1 MAMTIYDISKKAG
14 VSIATV
20 SRVLNGSENVRPS
33 TRKKVMDVI
42 DKYDYTPN
50 AFARGMGLH
59 SLKTIG
65 ILCADSSD
73 LFLAKAVYFLEQE
86 LQANGYESL
95 LCCTGY
101 NLDIK
106 KNYLNLILSKKVDSI
121 ILVGSNFIGSTEDE
135 NQYIKDVSTQ
145 VPIMLLNASFD
156 YPNVYSTLCDD
167 YGTMFEATA
176 EMIQAGITDILYLY
190 DSKSYSGL
198 KKLHGFRDAMKE
210 HNIPGFEK
218 LIHFY
223 DGNIEHLDEIADFV
237 ADIAK
242 KGASFHV
249 TDVVDAYG
257 EYEKYA
263 AYAKLDTLRF
273 IVSNTTEAGIVYD
286 DTDKIELNPPKSY
299 PGKLTKFLYERY
311 RHFNGAADKGLV
323 MLPVELI
330 DDNGI
335 HLKECVLK
343 LAALWNLEEGFTN
356 WVNEACVF
364 TSTLVDRIVTGY
376 PRDEA
381 EELCKEF
388 GYQDNL
394 IVTGE
399 PFALWVIESAKDIS
413 EEFPL
418 PKAGLPVIF
427 TDNQKPYKQR
437 KVRIL
442 NGAHTSFV
450 LASYLAGNDIVLESM
465 QDELIFNFMKKTIF
479 EEVIPTLT
487 LPKQDL
493 IDFANAVIT
502 RFNNPYVK
510 HALLSISLNSV
521 SKWRARCMPSFLGY
535 IEKEGKLPEHL
546 TFSLAAL
553 MAFYTGTEIRDKALI
568 GHRGEQEYNIL
579 DDAAVLEFFAAN
591 SSKEP
596 REFAHAVLSNEDFWG
611 EDLSSLAGVE
621 DAVASYLTEIRASG
635 MRKAMEKI
643 FA

>member
-1 MAMTIYDISKKAG
+1 MELLSKQKTGKKERPVKVLQFGEGNFLRAFVDYMIDIANEKG
-14 VSIATV
+14 EFDGDI
-20 SRVLNGSENVRPS
+20 VLVKPIEFGTLER
-33 TRKKVMDVI
+33 
-42 DKYDYTPN
+42 
-50 AFARGMGLH
+50 FH
-59 SLKTIG
+59 
-65 ILCADSSD
+65 
-73 LFLAKAVYFLEQE
+73 EQE
-86 LQANGYESL
+86 CQYTVQLRG
-95 LCCTGY
+95 
-101 NLDIK
+101 I
-106 KNYLNLILSKKVDSI
+106 VDGEPKRINRIVTS
-121 ILVGSNFIGSTEDE
+121 
-135 NQYIKDVSTQ
+135 
-145 VPIMLLNASFD
+145 
-156 YPNVYSTLCDD
+156 
-167 YGTMFEATA
+167 
-176 EMIQAGITDILYLY
+176 
-190 DSKSYSGL
+190 
-198 KKLHGFRDAMKE
+198 
-210 HNIPGFEK
+210 
-218 LIHFY
+218 
-223 DGNIEHLDEIADFV
+223 
-237 ADIAK
+237 
-242 KGASFHV
+242 V

-263 AYAKLDTLRF
+263 DFARLDTLRF

-286 DTDKIELNPPKSY
+286 DTDKFELNPPKTY
-299 PGKLTKFLYERY
+299 PGKLTKFLFERY
-311 RHFNGAADKGLV
+311 KHFNGAQDKGLV

-343 LAALWNLEEGFTN
+343 LAKLWNLEEEFTAWIN
-356 WVNEACVF
+356 DACVF

-413 EEFPL
+413 NEFPL

-450 LASYLAGNDIVLESM
+450 LASYLCGNDIVLESM
-465 QDELIFNFMKKTIF
+465 NDELILNFIKATIF
-479 EEVIPTLT
+479 DEVIPTLT
-487 LPKQDL
+487 LPKQELDE
-493 IDFANAVIT
+493 FAEAVLT

-510 HALLSISLNSV
+510 HAHLSISLNSV

-535 IEKEGKLPEHL
+535 IEKEGKVPAHL

-568 GHRGEQEYNIL
+568 GHRDGQEYNIM

-596 REFAHAVLSNEDFWG
+596 KEFVHAVLANTDFWG
-611 EDLSSLAGVE
+611 QDLSALAGVE
-621 DAVASYLTEIRASG
+621 ETIVSYLADIREMG
-635 MRKAMEKI
+635 MRKTMEKV
-643 FA
+643 FS

>member
-1 MAMTIYDISKKAG
+1 M
-14 VSIATV
+14 
-20 SRVLNGSENVRPS
+20 
-33 TRKKVMDVI
+33 
-42 DKYDYTPN
+42 
-50 AFARGMGLH
+50 
-59 SLKTIG
+59 
-65 ILCADSSD
+65 
-73 LFLAKAVYFLEQE
+73 E
-86 LQANGYESL
+86 L
-95 LCCTGY
+95 
-101 NLDIK
+101 
-106 KNYLNLILSKKVDSI
+106 LSKAKTGKVERPVKV
-121 ILVGSNFIGSTEDE
+121 LQFGEGNFLRAF
-135 NQYIKDVSTQ
+135 V
-145 VPIMLLNASFD
+145 D
-156 YPNVYSTLCDD
+156 Y
-167 YGTMFEATA
+167 
-176 EMIQAGITDILYLY
+176 MI
-190 DSKSYSGL
+190 
-198 KKLHGFRDAMKE
+198 
-210 HNIPGFEK
+210 
-218 LIHFY
+218 
-223 DGNIEHLDEIADFV
+223 
-237 ADIAK
+237 DIANESGDFNGDIVLVK
-242 KGASFHV
+242 PIEFGTLDRFHDQECQYTVQLRGIVDGEPKRINRIVTSV

-311 RHFNGAADKGLV
+311 KHFNGAADKGLV

-343 LAALWNLEEGFTN
+343 LAKLWNLEEGFTAWLN
-356 WVNEACVF
+356 DACVF

-388 GYQDNL
+388 
-394 IVTGE
+394 
-399 PFALWVIESAKDIS
+399 
-413 EEFPL
+413 PL
-418 PKAGLPVIF
+418 PDAGLPVIF

-450 LASYLAGNDIVLESM
+450 LASYLCGNDIVLESM
-465 QDELIFNFMKKTIF
+465 QDELIFNFMKATIF
-479 EEVIPTLT
+479 DEVIPTLT

-493 IDFANAVIT
+493 IDFAEAVIT

-535 IEKEGKLPEHL
+535 IEKEGKLPVHL

-568 GHRGEQEYNIL
+568 GHRDGQEYNIL

-591 SSKEP
+591 SSKGA
-596 REFAHAVLSNEDFWG
+596 REYAHAVLSNEAFWG
-611 EDLSSLAGVE
+611 QDLSTLAGVE
-621 DAVASYLTEIRASG
+621 DAVASYTEEIRTLG